1 VFATTGV
8 TSQGQCVGRACRG
21 YAMAALLMGLSVMS
35 VMLTMAVPVWHTV
48 VRRER
53 EDELIF
59 RGRQYV
65 RAIELFQRKYGGTF
79 PPTIDLL
86 LEGRFLR
93 HRYLDPITRGEFQL
107 LYVGV
112 PEGVHPGAAALPV
125 ATDGR
130 RGILGVVSRSTERS
144 LRLYEGRGRYN
155 QWMFVVDQTK
165 ATGSGGV
172 ESKRPSPDRG
182 SVQVGASR

>member
-1 VFATTGV
+1 
-8 TSQGQCVGRACRG
+8 
-21 YAMAALLMGLSVMS
+21 MAALLMGLGVMS
-35 VMLTMAVPVWHTV
+35 LVVTMAVPVWHTV

-93 HRYLDPITRGEFQL
+93 QRYLDPITREEFQL

-112 PEGVHPGAAALPV
+112 PEGVDP
-125 ATDGR
+125 
-130 RGILGVVSRSTERS
+130 
-144 LRLYEGRGRYN
+144 
-155 QWMFVVDQTK
+155 
-165 ATGSGGV
+165 
-172 ESKRPSPDRG
+172 
-182 SVQVGASR
+182 GASRLSLGPES